1 MEFFIPGL
9 LVFIVAIIISFVI
22 VPRATPVIVAVL
34 SIGFLTLGVYEH
46 YKMFSSE
53 YRLSTWQD
61 GLKIYS
67 PAIMICAILIFIIY
81 AIFAFFTKGSVPI
94 PKMPNIKASN
104 NITNTVMQT
113 VNTVV
118 NSLKVNKNDK
128 DENNGKS
135 NNKANNG
142 NNNGKKVENNEDKN
156 GNEDDNT
163 KSNKEEIGSTS
174 LFETL

>member
-9 LVFIVAIIISFVI
+9 LIFIVAIVLSFVI
-22 VPRATPVIVAVL
+22 VPRATPLIVALL

-61 GLKIYS
+61 GLKNYA
-67 PAIMICAILIFIIY
+67 PAVMICAILIFIIY
-81 AIFAFFTKGSVPI
+81 AILAFFTKGSVPI
-94 PKMPNIKASN
+94 PQMPQMPQIPNIPNIANIPNIPNIKGSN

-113 VNTVV
+113 VNNVV
-118 NSLKVNKNDK
+118 NSLKM
-128 DENNGKS
+128 
-135 NNKANNG
+135 
-142 NNNGKKVENNEDKN
+142 NNEEENIKLNNEEN
-156 GNEDDNT
+156 G
-163 KSNKEEIGSTS
+163 SRS

>member
-9 LVFIVAIIISFVI
+9 LIFIVAIVLSFVI
-22 VPRATPVIVAVL
+22 VPRATPLIVALL

-61 GLKIYS
+61 GLKNYA
-67 PAIMICAILIFIIY
+67 PAVMICAILIFIIY

-94 PKMPNIKASN
+94 PQMPQMPQMPQIPNIPQMPNIANIPNIKGSN

-113 VNTVV
+113 VNNVV
-118 NSLKVNKNDK
+118 NSLKM
-128 DENNGKS
+128 
-135 NNKANNG
+135 
-142 NNNGKKVENNEDKN
+142 NNEEENIKPNNEEN
-156 GNEDDNT
+156 G
-163 KSNKEEIGSTS
+163 SRS